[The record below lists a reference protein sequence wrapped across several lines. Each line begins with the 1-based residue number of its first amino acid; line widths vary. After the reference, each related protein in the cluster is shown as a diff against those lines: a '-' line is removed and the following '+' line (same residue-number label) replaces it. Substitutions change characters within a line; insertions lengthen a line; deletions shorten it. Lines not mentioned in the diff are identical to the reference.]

1 MYWKLQGNCYIMTE
15 AEVAE
20 CKKYAESKGFI
31 LFHYKDAIG
40 AEDVIY
46 MENKENCYN
55 KLCQFF
61 DYDIVAMHHIQF
73 KADISYLRLSARSD
87 EVETVEAFKVLLDN
101 MIIRWKC
108 CKEQIKLYKLNEDF

>member
-1 MYWKLQGNCYIMTE
+1 MTE

-31 LFHYKDAIG
+31 LFHYQDGIG
-40 AEDVIY
+40 EEDIIF
-46 MENKENCYN
+46 MENQEKIYYQVCR
-55 KLCQFF
+55 FF
-61 DYDIVAMHHIQF
+61 DDIVAMHHIQF

-87 EVETVEAFKVLLDN
+87 EVETVDAFKELLDN
-101 MIIRWKC
+101 MIIRWKA